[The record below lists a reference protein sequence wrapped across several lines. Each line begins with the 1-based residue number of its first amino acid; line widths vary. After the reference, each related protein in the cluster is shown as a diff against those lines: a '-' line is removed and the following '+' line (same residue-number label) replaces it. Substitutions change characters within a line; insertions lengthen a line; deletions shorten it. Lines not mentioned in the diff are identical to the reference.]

1 MSVNFQWAFQL
12 KQTKFKSHFVV
23 LNARGLHT
31 RPSTEIVKCLTKFKS
46 DVSLKYR
53 STKVN
58 GRSLMGILMLAA
70 ERGSKIE
77 VTASG
82 DDAEEAVN
90 ALVLLAQNQFYI
102 KY

>member
-1 MSVNFQWAFQL
+1 M
-12 KQTKFKSHFVV
+12 KDTKFKSHFIV

-46 DVSLKYR
+46 DVALKYKTTR
-53 STKVN
+53 VN

-70 ERGSKIE
+70 ERGSRIE
-77 VTASG
+77 VSAMG
-82 DDAEEAVN
+82 DDAEQAVN
-90 ALVLLAQNQFYI
+90 AMLLLAKNQFYI